1 MADGLHL
8 TKTHAEM
15 CLDVRFPSQTQARLR
30 CDHAECVTKM
40 PKSEWHLSPE
50 LKRLDS
56 ASINTKIVFHM
67 LKWMHAH
74 WLLALAQ
81 RLPETRIVWC
91 LKHCALQSRQLS
103 FLQSRF
109 EAITVHRFKEQ
120 ILWSRWFTDGEDRRS
135 TVLWIHRRTRLAS
148 DRTWHKSLPVN
159 QILMGLVDLGRSG
172 FTLVSCTRL

>member
-15 CLDVRFPSQTQARLR
+15 CLEVRFPSQTQARLR

-67 LKWMHAH
+67 LKCMHAH

-81 RLPETRIVWC
+81 RLPETGIVWC
-91 LKHCALQSRQLS
+91 LKHCALQSRRLS

-109 EAITVHRFKEQ
+109 EAITVHRFIGADTLEQ
-120 ILWSRWFTDGEDRRS
+120 M
-135 TVLWIHRRTRLAS
+135 VHRRWGQEVHSAVDSPQNQTGFRQNLA
-148 DRTWHKSLPVN
+148 
-159 QILMGLVDLGRSG
+159 
-172 FTLVSCTRL
+172 